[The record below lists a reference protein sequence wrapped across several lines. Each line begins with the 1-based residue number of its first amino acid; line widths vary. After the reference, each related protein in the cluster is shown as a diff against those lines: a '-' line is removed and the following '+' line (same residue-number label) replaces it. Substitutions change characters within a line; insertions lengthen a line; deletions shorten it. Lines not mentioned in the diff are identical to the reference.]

1 MRVLMTNIIAL
12 CDEGLYEELLRY
24 VPTERQEKIARC
36 GKRQDRM
43 RSLAPGLLLEYG
55 LRSMGCS
62 LLPLVPETETVH
74 LVCGT
79 HGKPELSR
87 RGGGATLTCPMR
99 EIMQPRYLM
108 RVKSGS
114 TWNRC
119 GV

>member
-43 RSLAPGLLLEYG
+43 RSLAAGLLLEYG

-62 LLPLVPETETVH
+62 LLPLVPRGQRRCIWCAAPTENRSFPA
-74 LVCGT
+74 G
-79 HGKPELSR
+79 
-87 RGGGATLTCPMR
+87 RGAL
-99 EIMQPRYLM
+99 
-108 RVKSGS
+108 
-114 TWNRC
+114 
-119 GV
+119 

>member
-24 VPTERQEKIARC
+24 VPTER
-36 GKRQDRM
+36 
-43 RSLAPGLLLEYG
+43 
-55 LRSMGCS
+55 
-62 LLPLVPETETVH
+62 
-74 LVCGT
+74 
-79 HGKPELSR
+79 
-87 RGGGATLTCPMR
+87 RGFTLTCPMR

-108 RVKSGS
+108 MAKSGS

>member
-43 RSLAPGLLLEYG
+43 RSLAAGLLLEYG

-62 LLPLVPETETVH
+62 LLPLVPGTETVH
-74 LVCGT
+74 PAG
-79 HGKPELSR
+79 
-87 RGGGATLTCPMR
+87 RGCTLTCPMR

>member
-24 VPTERQEKIARC
+24 VPTER
-36 GKRQDRM
+36 
-43 RSLAPGLLLEYG
+43 RSFPAG
-55 LRSMGCS
+55 
-62 LLPLVPETETVH
+62 
-74 LVCGT
+74 
-79 HGKPELSR
+79 
-87 RGGGATLTCPMR
+87 RGFTLTCPMR

-108 RVKSGS
+108 MAKSGS

>member
-43 RSLAPGLLLEYG
+43 RSLAAGLLLEYG

-79 HGKPELSR
+79 HGKPELS
-87 RGGGATLTCPMR
+87 GGAGFTLTCPMR

-108 RVKSGS
+108 MAKSGS

>member
-43 RSLAPGLLLEYG
+43 RSLAAGLLLEYG

-79 HGKPELSR
+79 HGSR
-87 RGGGATLTCPMR
+87 SFPAGRGCTLTCPMR

-114 TWNRC
+114 TWNRR

>member
-43 RSLAPGLLLEYG
+43 RSLAAGLLLEYG

-74 LVCGT
+74 LCAAPT
-79 HGKPELSR
+79 ESR
-87 RGGGATLTCPMR
+87 SFPAGRGCTLTCPMR